1 MIRRPPRSTRT
12 DTLVPYTTLFRSAF
26 AAVWNRRME
35 NDRFNGLVL
44 GAGLT
49 WREVT
54 VLRAYAKY
62 LRQTAF
68 TFSQEYMEDT
78 LARYPRIVRRLI
90 RLFVARFD
98 PDADPNGRDA
108 RCRELTASIEAELDG
123 VANLDQDRILRRFLN
138 LIQSSLRTNYRSE
151 EHTSELPSLLRIP

>member
-1 MIRRPPRSTRT
+1 
-12 DTLVPYTTLFRSAF
+12 
-26 AAVWNRRME
+26 
-35 NDRFNGLVL
+35 
-44 GAGLT
+44 
-49 WREVT
+49 
-54 VLRAYAKY
+54 
-62 LRQTAF
+62 
-68 TFSQEYMEDT
+68 MEDT

-138 LIQSSLRTNYRSE
+138 LIQSSLRTNYFQPGADGAPKDYLSIKLDRRAAD
-151 EHTSELPSLLRIP
+151 ELPLPRPLVELWLYSPPAEAVHLPGGKVAPGGTPGRAP

>member
-1 MIRRPPRSTRT
+1 
-12 DTLVPYTTLFRSAF
+12 
-26 AAVWNRRME
+26 ME

-62 LRQTAF
+62 LRQAAF

-108 RCRELTASIEAELDG
+108 RGRELPAPTEPGLAG
-123 VANLDQDRILRRFLN
+123 VSHLAQHRN
-138 LIQSSLRTNYRSE
+138 SSE
-151 EHTSELPSLLRIP
+151 EGK

>member
-1 MIRRPPRSTRT
+1 
-12 DTLVPYTTLFRSAF
+12 
-26 AAVWNRRME
+26 
-35 NDRFNGLVL
+35 
-44 GAGLT
+44 
-49 WREVT
+49 
-54 VLRAYAKY
+54 
-62 LRQTAF
+62 
-68 TFSQEYMEDT
+68 MEDT

-138 LIQSSLRTNYRSE
+138 LIQSSLRTNYFQPGADGAPKDYLSITHDSRAVD
-151 EHTSELPSLLRIP
+151 ELPLPRPPVEIWVSSPRLEALHLRGGEVAHDRVGWSDLLEDFCTHISTTGSATGREKLR

>member
-1 MIRRPPRSTRT
+1 
-12 DTLVPYTTLFRSAF
+12 
-26 AAVWNRRME
+26 ME

-62 LRQTAF
+62 LRQAAF
-68 TFSQEYMEDT
+68 PFSQEYMEDT

-98 PDADPNGRDA
+98 PDADPNGRA
-108 RCRELTASIEAELDG
+108 PRCRTLPASLAADLG
-123 VANLDQDRILRRFLN
+123 GLRPPSL
-138 LIQSSLRTNYRSE
+138 QSSLYGKM
-151 EHTSELPSLLRIP
+151 